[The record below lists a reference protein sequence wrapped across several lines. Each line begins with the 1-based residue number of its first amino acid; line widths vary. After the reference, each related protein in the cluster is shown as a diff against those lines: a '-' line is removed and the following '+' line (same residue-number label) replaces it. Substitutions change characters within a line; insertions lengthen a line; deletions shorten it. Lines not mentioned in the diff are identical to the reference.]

1 MFHVLGCISEQHDLR
16 LVLLAGLLCLL
27 SAITAISMIRRAQVS
42 TGVMHVVWLVT
53 AGLIA
58 GAGIWATHFVAMLG
72 YEAGVPVT
80 FEWSRTVL
88 SALIAVV
95 LCTAGFASAFGRT
108 GPVLGGLIIGIAI
121 AAMHYTGM
129 TALRLPATVSWD
141 VDYIAASAL
150 MGMAFNAF
158 GLWIVI
164 THRKAWADVAG
175 ALCFILAVGGT
186 HFTGM
191 AAVTLHL
198 DPGISVTH
206 HRMDSTGL
214 ALIIAVI
221 AILMVGIGLIG
232 TFLDGHLAGRAA
244 AEQARLRQH
253 IAELEAAKAQLE
265 HLSHDLTIAVEAAAA
280 ASESKSRFLAA
291 MSHELRTPLNAIIG
305 FADMMVS
312 EMFGPLGS
320 PRYLSYVDDIHT
332 SGRHLLSLI
341 NDILDLSKL
350 DARQVELREEDVNL
364 RRLSDAALQMIARQA
379 QINGVSLID
388 EVPPD
393 LPLVRCDPRR
403 LKQVMLNLLS
413 NAVKFTPGGGEVRIT
428 AGLVFDA
435 MVIQVVDSGIG
446 IDKKDMARAME
457 RFGQVDSRLARKFEG
472 TGLGLP
478 LVRELVALH
487 GGSLELESTVGVGT
501 TARITLPA
509 SRILKSPQTQAA

>member
-1 MFHVLGCISEQHDLR
+1 MFHVLGCITEQHDLR

-27 SAITAISMIRRAQVS
+27 SSITAISMIRRAQVS
-42 TGVMHVVWLVT
+42 TGAMHVVWLVT

-72 YEAGVPVT
+72 YEAGVPVA
-80 FEWSRTVL
+80 FEWSRTAL
-88 SALIAVV
+88 SAFIAIA
-95 LCTAGFASAFGRT
+95 LCTVGFACAFGRS
-108 GPVLGGLIIGIAI
+108 GPVMGGVIVGLAI
-121 AAMHYTGM
+121 SVMHYTGM
-129 TALRLPATVSWD
+129 TALRLPATASWN

-150 MGMAFNAF
+150 MGVAFNAF
-158 GLWIVI
+158 GLWILI
-164 THRKAWADVAG
+164 THRRIWSDIIG

-198 DPGISVTH
+198 DPGIASANY
-206 HRMDSTGL
+206 RMDSTVL
-214 ALIIAVI
+214 ALIIALI

-232 TFLDGHLAGRAA
+232 TFLDGHLAVRAA

-253 IAELEAAKAQLE
+253 IAELEEAKAQLE
-265 HLSHDLTIAVEAAAA
+265 HLSQELTVAVEAAAA

-305 FADMMVS
+305 FADMMIA

-350 DARQVELREEDVNL
+350 DARQVELHEDNLNL
-364 RRLSDAALQMIARQA
+364 RSLSDAALQMISRQA
-379 QINGVSLID
+379 QINGVSLVD
-388 EVPPD
+388 EVPED
-393 LPLVRCDPRR
+393 LPRVRCDPRR

-413 NAVKFTPGGGEVRIT
+413 NAVKFTEEGGEVRIT
-428 AGLVFDA
+428 AGLSGDA

-446 IDKKDMARAME
+446 IAKQDMARAME

-501 TARITLPA
+501 IARITLPA
-509 SRILKSPQTQAA
+509 SRIIRPAQTRAA